1 MILELSSNVSANN
14 NGFYC
19 QPLST
24 PLIGDK
30 TNKDEPDC
38 APMPRDC
45 LPSSVFP
52 SCRFRLRSHQDLM
65 AETEELLVMH
75 DGKNLDTH
83 SYMLF
88 FSDEKCS
95 DLEGIKGLVSGKS
108 NLTSVDSTITC
119 NKAMTCILA
128 PGGEACRSVAQSAK
142 TIKYINTE
150 TTTDGREVLSCLD
163 DGSCEFASSECVKS
177 DILES
182 CYVMWVGPT
191 PLFDQPI
198 ALIKGAEVTPNEEGN
213 IAISPASGATIR
225 NSWLAVLSAAFACF
239 M

>member
-1 MILELSSNVSANN
+1 MNPTAHQCREIVCRHLSSRAA
-14 NGFYC
+14 GFAFDLTRISWRRLKSC
-19 QPLST
+19 WSCTMGKIWT
-24 PLIGDK
+24 PIR
-30 TNKDEPDC
+30 TC
-38 APMPRDC
+38 
-45 LPSSVFP
+45 SF
-52 SCRFRLRSHQDLM
+52 
-65 AETEELLVMH
+65 
-75 DGKNLDTH
+75 
-83 SYMLF
+83 
-88 FSDEKCS
+88 S

>member
-1 MILELSSNVSANN
+1 
-14 NGFYC
+14 
-19 QPLST
+19 
-24 PLIGDK
+24 
-30 TNKDEPDC
+30 
-38 APMPRDC
+38 
-45 LPSSVFP
+45 
-52 SCRFRLRSHQDLM
+52 M

-108 NLTSVDSTITC
+108 NLTSVDNTITC

-128 PGGEACRSVAQSAK
+128 PGGEACGSVAQSAK
-142 TIKYINTE
+142 TFKSIYAE
-150 TTTDGREVLSCLD
+150 TTTDGRQVLSCLED
-163 DGSCEFASSECVKS
+163 RSCEFASSDCVKS

-191 PLFDQPI
+191 SLFDQPM
-198 ALIKGAEVTPNEEGN
+198 ALIKGAEVKPNEEGN
-213 IAISPASGATIR
+213 NAISQASGAALLRGAAIFR
-225 NSWLAVLSAAFACF
+225 NS
-239 M
+239 